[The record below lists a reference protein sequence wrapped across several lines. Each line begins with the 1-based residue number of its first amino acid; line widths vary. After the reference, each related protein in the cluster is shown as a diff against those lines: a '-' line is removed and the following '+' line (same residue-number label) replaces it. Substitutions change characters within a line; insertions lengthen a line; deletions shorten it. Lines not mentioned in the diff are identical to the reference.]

1 MPVNKSDMDFFEKAR
16 MIMNAALSASSTPP
30 TIDDLRA
37 VVKHFKPFVSQ
48 EPLLPYQKLTIPSIN
63 GHTLSA
69 RLISR
74 CDEKRPLFIFF
85 PGTGFMHE
93 LFDEN
98 YTIISRIIKNSE
110 CHGVMLEHRL
120 SPEFPFPCPH
130 EDATAALCY
139 LLENINGLNIDKERV
154 IIGGFSS
161 GANMAAVLC
170 NALQHHQD
178 FRPFHQYLFSG
189 GFDYTD
195 SLHEFDDFVNADKML
210 DKEAQKLSFDMFC
223 QKADRKDPRCS
234 PYFQA
239 DFSNLCPT
247 TIQCGEYDGGRSQ
260 SEGYTKKLRDNH
272 VDVEKIIVPG
282 QTHFTILYRE
292 ACSDG
297 EDPAI
302 IAAQKINNILS

>member
-1 MPVNKSDMDFFEKAR
+1 MPVNQSDMDFFEKAQI
-16 MIMNAALSASSTPP
+16 IMNAALSASHNPP

-37 VVKHFKPFVSQ
+37 VVKRFKPFVSK
-48 EPLLPYQKLTIPSIN
+48 EPLLPFKLLAVPSKS
-63 GHTLSA
+63 GHIVNA
-69 RLISR
+69 RFITK
-74 CDEKRPLFIFF
+74 CDEKKPLFIFF

-98 YTIISRIIKNSE
+98 YTILSRMIKNVD
-110 CHGVMLEHRL
+110 CHGVMIEHRL

-130 EDATAALCY
+130 EDAVTALSY
-139 LLENINGLNIDKERV
+139 LLENADILNFKKNRV
-154 IIGGFSS
+154 IIGGYSS

-178 FRPFHQYLFSG
+178 FKPFHQYLFSG

-195 SLHEFDDFVNADKML
+195 SLHDFDDYVNEDKML
-210 DKEAQKLSFDMFC
+210 DKEAQKLSFDGFC
-223 QKADRKDPRCS
+223 QKADRRDPRCS

-260 SEGYTKKLRDNH
+260 SEGYAKKLHDNQ

-302 IAAQKINNILS
+302 IAARKISRILT